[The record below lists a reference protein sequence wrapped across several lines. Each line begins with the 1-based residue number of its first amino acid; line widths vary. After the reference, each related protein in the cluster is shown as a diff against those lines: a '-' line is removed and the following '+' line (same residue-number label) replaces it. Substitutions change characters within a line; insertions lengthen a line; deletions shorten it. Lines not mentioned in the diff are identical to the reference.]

1 MCASPV
7 FPLTSLKFS
16 APFPTKPYPV
26 KYPISLL
33 KFATHQARFLPA
45 PSSRRSRAAQR
56 RIRLKSPILHAPHH
70 FPAYAPLHVVTCLPI
85 LHSVFKIC
93 SPTPFRSQ
101 VSAIR
106 FSPPS
111 NPVPSNFAPSEISN
125 FKSLISRFCHATRHS
140 LLLPLLTLTLLSPAQ
155 ALTGPQPTLP
165 TITLRLGTTTLQAE
179 VADTPETR
187 AIGLMGRTELAD
199 GQAMLFVF
207 TQPQPMSFWMHNT
220 LIPLSIAYINAAG
233 VIREIH
239 DMQPL
244 DKTMIR
250 SAFRDHLYALE
261 VPQGWFQKNKI
272 LPGDKIH
279 GLPAPSTAQPD

>member
-1 MCASPV
+1 
-7 FPLTSLKFS
+7 
-16 APFPTKPYPV
+16 
-26 KYPISLL
+26 
-33 KFATHQARFLPA
+33 
-45 PSSRRSRAAQR
+45 
-56 RIRLKSPILHAPHH
+56 
-70 FPAYAPLHVVTCLPI
+70 
-85 LHSVFKIC
+85 
-93 SPTPFRSQ
+93 
-101 VSAIR
+101 
-106 FSPPS
+106 
-111 NPVPSNFAPSEISN
+111 
-125 FKSLISRFCHATRHS
+125 
-140 LLLPLLTLTLLSPAQ
+140 
-155 ALTGPQPTLP
+155 
-165 TITLRLGTTTLQAE
+165 
-179 VADTPETR
+179 
-187 AIGLMGRTELAD
+187 MGRTELAD

-279 GLPAPSTAQPD
+279 GLPAPSTAQPN